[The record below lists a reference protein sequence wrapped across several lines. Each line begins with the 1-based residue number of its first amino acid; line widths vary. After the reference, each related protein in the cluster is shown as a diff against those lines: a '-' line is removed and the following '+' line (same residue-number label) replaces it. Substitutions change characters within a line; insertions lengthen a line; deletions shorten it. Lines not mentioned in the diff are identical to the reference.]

1 MEELRQKL
9 GILANKN
16 GAPQICPAFKLITKM
31 KEDDEEVAKLISDS
45 MMNPDV
51 SIAEIHRELSTH
63 GIGISRESISRY
75 KNRICLCSPHCSESL
90 ESGKN
95 GE

>member
-31 KEDDEEVAKLISDS
+31 SEEDEEVAKLISDS